1 MHLPKTQ
8 QIKASTTPHLSW
20 RKAAQVTTWVLF
32 FILASNLGLPMAQ
45 DKKQEATEKKE
56 DTPTSN
62 IMRLVTILDTD
73 EHGNI
78 LNSPTNIT
86 AENDAK
92 EIYVINASRGNI
104 IIYDRNFYPHLTL
117 GAGRGIDRPSCIF
130 FEIAQGLIYIGQ
142 GKGGGTNKHSRLT
155 ILNAAF
161 LPEKE
166 ILLSTIPGA
175 EDFIP
180 INGMLGKNDKI
191 YLIGNE
197 SPGVLV
203 LNRQGGFSHW
213 LKPMD
218 KTYRP
223 AVKTTDSSEKRLDYL
238 ANLQKETSDPKENE
252 AGALSGLPPEL
263 MPKSRGSIPKN
274 KDKDK
279 DLNPVTL
286 NDIAIDSDGRIF
298 LLSEEMGKVY
308 VYGPGENFLFSFGTK
323 GGSSGKMSRPRG
335 LALDEKKKCIYIVD
349 YMRQTIL
356 VFDMAGHFIFEFG
369 GRGAAPMWFNFPNA
383 IDVDSQGRVII
394 ADLFNHRVQILE
406 SDFAIDY
413 PTFGKTKDRPAKKKG
428 NSESNSKQP

>member
-1 MHLPKTQ
+1 MHLPKTRK
-8 QIKASTTPHLSW
+8 IKTSTTPHLSW
-20 RKAAQVTTWVLF
+20 RRAAQVTAWVLF
-32 FILASNLGLPMAQ
+32 FILASNLGVPLAQ
-45 DKKQEATEKKE
+45 DKQEATEEE
-56 DTPTSN
+56 DTPTGDV
-62 IMRLVTILDTD
+62 MRLVTILDTD

-78 LNSPTNIT
+78 LSSPTNIT

-104 IIYDRNFYPHLTL
+104 IIYDRNFFPHLTL

-130 FEIAQGLIYIGQ
+130 FDIAQGLIYIGQ
-142 GKGGGTNKHSRLT
+142 GKGGGANKHSRLT

-166 ILLSTIPGA
+166 IILSAIPGA

-180 INGMLGKNDKI
+180 INGMLGKNGKI

-203 LNRQGGFSHW
+203 LDRQGGFSHW

-218 KTYRP
+218 KTSRP
-223 AVKTTDSSEKRLDYL
+223 AVKATDSSEKRLGYL
-238 ANLQKETSDPKENE
+238 ANLQKETATPKEKE
-252 AGALSGLPPEL
+252 VGAPLGLPPEL
-263 MPKSRGSIPKN
+263 MPKSRGSIPKDKN
-274 KDKDK
+274 KDK

-298 LLSEEMGKVY
+298 LVSEEMSKVY
-308 VYGPGENFLFSFGTK
+308 AYGPGENFLFSFGNK
-323 GGSSGKMSRPRG
+323 GGSPGKMSRPRG

-356 VFDMAGHFIFEFG
+356 VFDMAGNFIFEFG

-383 IDVDSQGRVII
+383 LDVDSQGRVII

-413 PTFGKTKDRPAKKKG
+413 PTFGKTKDTPTKKKG
-428 NSESNSKQP
+428 NSENETKQP